1 MAYELINTEAQFET
15 PIDEK
20 TYKVDILLTFKSD
33 NELIPNFTKVLTVI
47 SDNKQTGY
55 EVDEQR
61 QLEINNYLSEI
72 NK

>member
-1 MAYELINTEAQFET
+1 MKYELENFKVSTEV

-20 TYKVDILLTFKSD
+20 TYSVDIHLSIKPD
-33 NELIPNFTKVLTVI
+33 NDLVPSFLRTLTVI
-47 SDNKQTGY
+47 SNNAQTGY

-61 QLEINNYLSEI
+61 TNEINSYISEI

>member
-1 MAYELINTEAQFET
+1 MKYELVNTEVQFET
-15 PIDEK
+15 PIDDE

-33 NELIPNFTKVLTVI
+33 NDLVPQFTKVLTVI

-61 QLEINNYLSEI
+61 TNEINSYLSEI